1 MKFVMIIGP
10 QAVGKMTVGQ
20 ELSKITGLKLFHNHM
35 TIEPVIEL
43 FGYPQPDVIKDMR
56 ESVFKNFAKTDKYGL
71 IFTFIWAFDEQSDWD
86 YIKHVSDIFEEQNAE
101 VYYIE
106 LVASQ
111 EERLKR
117 NSTENRLNNK
127 PSKRDINTSNQR
139 VINEDKNYRLVSNDG
154 EIKFNNYI
162 KIDNTNLQPEDV
174 VRIIKERF
182 SI

>member
-1 MKFVMIIGP
+1 MK
-10 QAVGKMTVGQ
+10 
-20 ELSKITGLKLFHNHM
+20 L
-35 TIEPVIEL
+35 
-43 FGYPQPDVIKDMR
+43 
-56 ESVFKNFAKTDKYGL
+56 
-71 IFTFIWAFDEQSDWD
+71 
-86 YIKHVSDIFEEQNAE
+86 
-101 VYYIE
+101 
-106 LVASQ
+106 